1 MNRIFR
7 SLDSSLSIYSERY
20 KQGYHSKSMGAYTE
34 SMLKHVFPLLYAKTH
49 GSLSGFSES
58 CQGFHEYFQQN
69 LVLLESGY
77 YERFWQGYFGGWNFK
92 DIIDSSDIKDS
103 SLTAQNDIV
112 VSKNDSTYVMLRTK
126 SETSC
131 DSKASLKNLD
141 SNKTQKDSS
150 PLAQNDEMSCHV
162 EDEVRNIFKGEISFD
177 LEAESQKI
185 QNLDSNKTQKD
196 SSHSLRM
203 TENQDC
209 KTKESKTYRILD
221 ICFGLGY
228 NAMCALHSVRECE
241 IYSPEQDS
249 IDYLRDF
256 TYSNIPKTKEI
267 IDSLASCGTYTCK
280 NGTIHFHRGDALE
293 YLESFPKDFFD
304 FIFQDPFSI
313 EHNSELWSKEYF
325 RKLYEISK
333 QNALIST
340 YAKARRALE
349 NARGAGFKTMKYK
362 WGSIFYK

>member
-150 PLAQNDEMSCHV
+150 
-162 EDEVRNIFKGEISFD
+162 
-177 LEAESQKI
+177 
-185 QNLDSNKTQKD
+185 
-196 SSHSLRM
+196 HSLRM

-256 TYSNIPKTKEI
+256 TYSNIPKAKEI